1 MFKVAADK
9 LLDLV
14 ELRAEEIAKE
24 WWKNVRQN
32 PRTPSYHPLL
42 EREAV
47 AQAVLFYKNLR
58 RIYYSENPY
67 EEGVPYFSQYAKER
81 HAEGIPLHEAIYA
94 MVLMRRH
101 MWLFAEYQDLFTNL
115 LDMYGAIQVI
125 NRTVLIT
132 DYATFITAQKYH
144 EMTA

>member
-14 ELRAEEIAKE
+14 ELRAEDIAKE

-32 PRTPSYHPLL
+32 PRTPSYHPLTD
-42 EREAV
+42 REAV

-67 EEGVPYFSQYAKER
+67 EEEVPYFSQYAKER
-81 HAEGIPLHEAIYA
+81 YGEGMPLQEAIYA

-101 MWLFAEYQDLFTNL
+101 MWLFAEYQDLFTSL

-132 DYATFITAQKYH
+132 DYATFIIAQKYH

>member
-1 MFKVAADK
+1 MFKAAADK

-14 ELRAEEIAKE
+14 ERRAEEIAKE
-24 WWKNVRQN
+24 WWKNVSQN
-32 PRTPSYHPLL
+32 PRTPSYHSLF
-42 EREAV
+42 ERETV
-47 AQAVLFYKNLR
+47 AQAVIFYKNLR

-67 EEGVPYFSQYAKER
+67 EEGLPYFNEYAKER
-81 HAEGIPLHEAIYA
+81 YDEDIPLHEAIHA

-125 NRTVLIT
+125 NRTILIT
-132 DYATFITAQKYH
+132 DYATFIIAQKYH
-144 EMTA
+144 ELTA